1 MGGRRWCIAGRGR
14 LVGHDQ
20 TGHGQGTCLVTRR
33 RRRAIYLSRP
43 NREQIDRALK
53 LLRDFLSWQWSSNK
67 KKKKRRGKEGGVF
80 VVLTVLFCGV
90 STEATCQLLR
100 IGASQPEAHHESARL
115 CFFYRPKLK
124 FFSLVFILNL
134 MQ

>member
-43 NREQIDRALK
+43 NREQIDRALCAVYLVLCVSCSLSLGVSK
-53 LLRDFLSWQWSSNK
+53 GGGLSRRSSRSATNPAFGFWEMGRRPIAKSAKNGARTRQLRLRDKPHSFRVLLR
-67 KKKKRRGKEGGVF
+67 
-80 VVLTVLFCGV
+80 
-90 STEATCQLLR
+90 
-100 IGASQPEAHHESARL
+100 
-115 CFFYRPKLK
+115 
-124 FFSLVFILNL
+124 
-134 MQ
+134 

>member
-43 NREQIDRALK
+43 NREQIDRALCAVS
-53 LLRDFLSWQWSSNK
+53 SWMSLYIETDGFNF
-67 KKKKRRGKEGGVF
+67 GK
-80 VVLTVLFCGV
+80 
-90 STEATCQLLR
+90 
-100 IGASQPEAHHESARL
+100 PET
-115 CFFYRPKLK
+115 
-124 FFSLVFILNL
+124 
-134 MQ
+134 